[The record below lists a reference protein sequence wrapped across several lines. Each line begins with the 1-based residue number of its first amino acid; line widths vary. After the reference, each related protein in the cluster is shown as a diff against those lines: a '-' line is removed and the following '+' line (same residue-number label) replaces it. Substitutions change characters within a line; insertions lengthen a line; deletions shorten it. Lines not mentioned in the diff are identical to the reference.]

1 MIDRNIIDILAC
13 PTSHRSLRPMPANKL
28 DRLNERIKSG
38 RCNYVDGS
46 KVEEPVEAALVTD
59 NGTLIYRIDK
69 TVDSITSKYG
79 KDVIKRGS
87 LTKSSH
93 ELE

>member
-59 NGTLIYRIDK
+59 NGTLIYRIDNDIP
-69 TVDSITSKYG
+69 VLL
-79 KDVIKRGS
+79 VERGIAARQIDDP
-87 LTKSSH
+87 
-93 ELE
+93 

>member
-1 MIDRNIIDILAC
+1 
-13 PTSHRSLRPMPANKL
+13 MPANKL

-59 NGTLIYRIDK
+59 NGTLIYRIDNDIP
-69 TVDSITSKYG
+69 VLL
-79 KDVIKRGS
+79 VERGIAARQIDDP
-87 LTKSSH
+87 
-93 ELE
+93 